1 MQMKPVEKIQQI
13 LQRLSKKQRMII
25 LLIILLLLAAVVAL
39 VLISIRNAAGAL
51 LLSGTIEVTE
61 VEISPE
67 LSAKVMALYHRE
79 GDQVTAGDPLLDLD
93 KSTVETQLRATEAA
107 MRAAL
112 AQVALARAKREN
124 AERDYKR
131 SLQLYQT
138 KVISA
143 STFDAVT
150 TAYNVAKNT
159 YETAVS
165 QHRGAQAQVETL
177 QLQLQKIRITS
188 PIAGVVLERSVEAG
202 EIVFPGMVLMTIGD
216 LQSPWVRVYIGE
228 KDIGRVRLGQQAVVV
243 TDAYP
248 KRQFPGTLRYISSE
262 AEFTP
267 KNVQTREERVKL
279 VYEARIY
286 LANEEGILKPGM
298 PADVSLRVVH

>member
-1 MQMKPVEKIQQI
+1 MKPVEKIQQI
-13 LQRLSKKQRMII
+13 LQRLSKKQRISI
-25 LLIILLLLAAVVAL
+25 LLIAFLVLAVIVAL
-39 VLISIRNAAGAL
+39 VVIHIRNAAGEL

-67 LSAKVMALYHRE
+67 LSARVTALYHRE
-79 GDQVTAGDPLLDLD
+79 GDRVTTGDPLFDLD
-93 KSTVETQLRATEAA
+93 KSTVETQLHAAEAA

-112 AQVALARAKREN
+112 AQVALARARKEN
-124 AERDYKR
+124 AERDYNR
-131 SLQLYQT
+131 SFQLYQT

-150 TAYNVAKNT
+150 TAYNVAKNAH
-159 YETAVS
+159 ETAVN
-165 QHRGAQAQVETL
+165 QYKGAQAQVETL
-177 QLQLQKIRITS
+177 RLQLQKVRVTS
-188 PIAGVVLERSVEAG
+188 PIDGVILERSVEVG
-202 EIVFPGMVLMTIGD
+202 EVVFPSMILMTIGD
-216 LQSPWVRVYIGE
+216 LQSPWVRVYIAE
-228 KDIGRVRLGQQAVVV
+228 TDIGKVRLGQQALVV

-248 KRQFPGTLRYISSE
+248 RRQFPGTLRYISSE

-267 KNVQTREERVKL
+267 KNVQTHEERVKL

-298 PADVSLRVVH
+298 PADVSLRVEQ